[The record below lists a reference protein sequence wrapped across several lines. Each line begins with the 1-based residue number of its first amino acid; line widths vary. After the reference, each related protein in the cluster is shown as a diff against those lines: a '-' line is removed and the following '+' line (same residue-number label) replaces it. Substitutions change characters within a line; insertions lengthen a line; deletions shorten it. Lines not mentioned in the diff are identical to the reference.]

1 MRFEIGCGRQAG
13 DWGLEV
19 LQLIG
24 EKVDKFSVNN
34 GSSER
39 EVRETDPARSAL
51 AVDSV
56 IIVDCVCDHKCV

>member
-1 MRFEIGCGRQAG
+1 MEA
-13 DWGLEV
+13 

-34 GSSER
+34 GSSEK

-51 AVDSV
+51 AIDSV
-56 IIVDCVCDHKCV
+56 MIVDCTIISVVLNGAL